1 MIQFSRELPF
11 NVMFLF
17 DITAIFSICD
27 FLWSITVRRTCGV
40 QYYISYQLDLLREK
54 QSAF

>member
-17 DITAIFSICD
+17 DITAIFSIFD

-40 QYYISYQLDLLREK
+40 YISYQLDLLREK